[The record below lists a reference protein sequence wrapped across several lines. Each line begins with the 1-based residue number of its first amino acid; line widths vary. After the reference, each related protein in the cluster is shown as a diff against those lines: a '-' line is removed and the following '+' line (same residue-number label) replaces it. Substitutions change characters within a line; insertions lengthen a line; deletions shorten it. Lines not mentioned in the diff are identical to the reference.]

1 MVLVIWTNRLRLSPP
16 QLYTLKA
23 WMCNLNSTFS
33 GLLTDSR
40 CFTTSATFTHPY
52 SDDRSCHAKFRT
64 WSSGMI
70 QCFLTKHPDSGT
82 AIECLP
88 RNSRPSYSWTTC
100 YAIWATA
107 NRIGSILHSSSVCRE
122 YPWHNLWKPQPLDFK
137 ILYVVQF
144 GQWEA

>member
-52 SDDRSCHAKFRT
+52 CDDRSCHAKCRPDRQEWYNVSLPNT
-64 WSSGMI
+64 
-70 QCFLTKHPDSGT
+70 LTVEQPLSVCPGT
-82 AIECLP
+82 LE
-88 RNSRPSYSWTTC
+88 PSYSWTTC
-100 YAIWATA
+100 YAISATA